1 MMCLSPLWTI
11 VHAQFGGWDGSRS
24 MENLDEPGVNTSGG
38 STEIADWPT
47 GGCVAGSS
55 HLSSLPLYHPLS

>member
-1 MMCLSPLWTI
+1 MCDVPLSI
-11 VHAQFGGWDGSRS
+11 VDYSPCPGENGSHS
-24 MENLDEPGVNTSGG
+24 VENLDEPGVNTSGK

-47 GGCVAGSS
+47 GGCVTGLL